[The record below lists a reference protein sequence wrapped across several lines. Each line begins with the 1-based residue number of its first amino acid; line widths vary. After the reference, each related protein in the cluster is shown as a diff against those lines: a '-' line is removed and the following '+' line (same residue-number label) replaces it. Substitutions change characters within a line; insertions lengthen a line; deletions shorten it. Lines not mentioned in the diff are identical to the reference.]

1 MSEFNE
7 NGFQQNFRKNRL
19 MYILGVLFF
28 IFGCLTLFSIVFT
41 LISGRNTPTVTA
53 FAPTEIPFEMPAT
66 TPVVFTSGDQN
77 LPIVVSEKVAPSN
90 EVVLEEPDIWE
101 VVGVTKDN
109 KGRVTDAK
117 FENLSNGSTLDGE
130 CIDPKR
136 VDPRPRTDS
145 RSGTKYK
152 LDGDTFIP
160 LEKPSSG
167 KKYQRF
173 EAFLGK

>member
-19 MYILGVLFF
+19 VYILGVLFL
-28 IFGCLTLFSIVFT
+28 IFGCLTLFSIVFI

-101 VVGVTKDN
+101 VVELTSEN
-109 KGRVTDAK
+109 KSVVRAK
-117 FENLSNGSTLDGE
+117 FNNLEDGSILEGR
-130 CIDPKR
+130 CINKSRPDPKI
-136 VDPRPRTDS
+136 
-145 RSGTKYK
+145 GTKYT
-152 LDGDTFIP
+152 LEDGIF
-160 LEKPSSG
+160 KPVGKSPSG